1 MLWEL
6 IKGGGVA
13 LKEYIA
19 LHFITCLVP
28 AFFIAGAIV
37 YSVRLLGI
45 DLGISR
51 AIGAII
57 FSIVIGSDYGY
68 FYRNVIRSNCR
79 IGYQESGCIL
89 KNLR

>member
-6 IKGGGVA
+6 IKGGVVA
-13 LKEYIA
+13 LKDYIA
-19 LHFITCLVP
+19 LHVITCLVP

-37 YSVRLLGI
+37 YSARLLGI

-57 FSIVIGSDYGY
+57 FSSYWFDYGY

-79 IGYQESGCIL
+79 IGYQ
-89 KNLR
+89 